1 MQGNVGGEDIAE
13 STYTYFPSIA
23 VTSEGYIGLGFGASG
38 PSVYPGAYF
47 AMRLPGDPIGYF
59 GPADTVALGVAAY
72 TPGSDS
78 RWGDYS
84 GMSIDPSDSTRL
96 WAFNMYALSSSEYGT
111 RWKSFSPSIINVPF
125 DKPAIQTAINAS
137 SPGTVIQVSP
147 NQFGAPYNENLRL
160 KSGVKVIGISTPTRG
175 LPVLAAPD
183 TAAAVSFPDSAGGNT
198 IFANFILRGG
208 GDEVVH
214 LRGDGV
220 LQDCLIDT
228 TGATAPVGV
237 LAESTG
243 TEARVQN
250 CRIRIGTGSAF
261 KASYFAGAAL
271 DDTVEVLGSGLG
283 LEAIGGSGI
292 YSRLIADV
300 ADSVGFSF
308 DGVGGSVSNSRVTVG
323 TGTGLL
329 VSGGDSSLTIQDCRI
344 QDSTGVAFRAVG
356 FAGTATG
363 DTLVTVS
370 SGDGLD
376 VVGGSGSYTDMSV
389 NSPHGYGID
398 VDGASG
404 SVSDCNVTVATGVVA
419 RVRASSG
426 ATFEF
431 TGCRFTATD
440 SAAGNYGV
448 QLQSGLGKVSK
459 SFISAPGGRGAVV
472 HAGSILQQCTIDG
485 TDIGVIDSAGTV
497 ENCIST
503 GFTTYGFEGDSVA
516 YCIAPGPN
524 GFASGTLSSTCANED
539 PLYCGPGEYSLRIDS
554 YGNPENTD
562 NTSSLGLI
570 GAFPVACMYDTLS
583 RSSTFTNG
591 TLSAPGDVTVLS
603 GDTLTLGSIST
614 AVTIDAPKSDNQ
626 SGGSSSDQ
634 VELLVEGVLSADRV
648 AFTSAQASPAYD
660 DWYGIDVR
668 DGGVV
673 VIVNS
678 EVMYG
683 TYGLRFRAGANG
695 RVTNTT
701 FAHDGIS
708 DCEAWGV
715 SGGDTVLVAGN
726 TFNSGGAYGLYLE
739 YNNSGVHVVGNTF
752 DKVATYAQGV
762 LTSNSGSSAPTIEEN
777 TITDFDLQAGIEIQD
792 GAPDIYQNAISGCKY
807 GILVSKGTPVIGD
820 AGGSTRDNSITGN
833 VTDGLRFSGS
843 LAGGTVRHNY
853 LASNGIGIE
862 VTYRSGR
869 PDLGTDTSHEGKNSF
884 YDNTT
889 YCVKN
894 STGIGILAEGNWWG
908 ACPPPGC
915 IYGTLIADSYLC
927 SDPYGPLN
935 VEAPIVRVGET
946 AARALSV
953 RGVWPNPGKEFHAI
967 RLRLE
972 GGRAKV
978 TTEIFDIAGRLVREI
993 GPVEFPEGDHDVQ
1006 WDGRN
1011 AQGQRVT
1018 SGMYFVRVR
1027 TDKGLR
1033 QTAKIL
1039 VVR

>member
-1 MQGNVGGEDIAE
+1 MSNSSVTVGTGTGVKLSGGSDLTLRSSRVQAD
-13 STYTYFPSIA
+13 SGSALQATDFS
-23 VTSEGYIGLGFGASG
+23 GALS
-38 PSVYPGAYF
+38 
-47 AMRLPGDPIGYF
+47 
-59 GPADTVALGVAAY
+59 ADTLVVA
-72 TPGSDS
+72 TS
-78 RWGDYS
+78 
-84 GMSIDPSDSTRL
+84 
-96 WAFNMYALSSSEYGT
+96 
-111 RWKSFSPSIINVPF
+111 
-125 DKPAIQTAINAS
+125 
-137 SPGTVIQVSP
+137 
-147 NQFGAPYNENLRL
+147 
-160 KSGVKVIGISTPTRG
+160 
-175 LPVLAAPD
+175 
-183 TAAAVSFPDSAGGNT
+183 
-198 IFANFILRGG
+198 
-208 GDEVVH
+208 
-214 LRGDGV
+214 
-220 LQDCLIDT
+220 
-228 TGATAPVGV
+228 
-237 LAESTG
+237 
-243 TEARVQN
+243 
-250 CRIRIGTGSAF
+250 
-261 KASYFAGAAL
+261 
-271 DDTVEVLGSGLG
+271 GSGLSVNGGTATYSG
-283 LEAIGGSGI
+283 LLVDVPDSLGVSLDNASGSL
-292 YSRLIADV
+292 SA
-300 ADSVGFSF
+300 S
-308 DGVGGSVSNSRVTVG
+308 GVSVG

-329 VSGGDSSLTIQDCRI
+329 VSGGDSSLTIQGCRI
-344 QDSTGVAFRAVG
+344 QDSTGVAFRAID
-356 FAGTATG
+356 FTGTATG
-363 DTLVTVS
+363 DTLVVVS

-376 VVGGSGSYTDMSV
+376 IVDGSGNYSV
-389 NSPHGYGID
+389 LRVSAPHSYGID

-404 SVSDCNVTVATGVVA
+404 TISNSDVTVATGVAA

-431 TGCRFTATD
+431 TDCRFTATD
-440 SAAGNYGV
+440 SAAENYGV

-953 RGVWPNPGKEFHAI
+953 RGVWPNPGNELHAI
-967 RLRLE
+967 RFHLE

-978 TTEIFDIAGRLVREI
+978 MTEVFDIAGRLVREI